1 MLQSQHWDYVEPF
14 MKPVNNSKGKPL
26 KMSLALIYDRLRRF
40 HYSNALEFAT
50 DIRRIITET
59 YRSATEPIEEDF
71 KSQKARL
78 LQREFEFQFA
88 KVKDDENDDTN
99 GMSKASILKDPYIVK
114 LMKAEEALTSI
125 SNKVSALTSE
135 VVSFMDLKR
144 DRRNQRLL
152 QYQNGSAMRN
162 SSAINKKITQPP
174 SKKRQR
180 TTPNKKADK
189 NKVRKIERSPSP
201 TASPEQIGD
210 WIQNLDADGQ
220 EHLLEILKKNN
231 EEIEVDEDG
240 EVELSLENWSKR
252 TLVDV
257 EIYLRLKLSGPI
269 RPTNGTSIPIVQN
282 HTQNNPANENYMTAI
297 PEYHLPSHVPGI
309 NNSTPVGIPYQRGGK
324 KLSQLDNR
332 KKKSGRKKDGQGSS
346 SDSSDSSEDSSSSDG
361 HSSDEN

>member
-26 KMSLALIYDRLRRF
+26 KMSLALIYDRLRGY

-50 DIRRIITET
+50 DIRRIVTET

-88 KVKDDENDDTN
+88 KVKDDEDDDTN

-144 DRRNQRLL
+144 DRRSRRLL

-162 SSAINKKITQPP
+162 SSAINKQITQPP

-189 NKVRKIERSPSP
+189 NKVRKMERSPSP

-282 HTQNNPANENYMTAI
+282 HTQTNPANENYMTAI
-297 PEYHLPSHVPGI
+297 PEYHLPSHAPGI
-309 NNSTPVGIPYQRGGK
+309 NNSTPVGTLYQRGGK